1 MLNPLSKAA
10 VEEWLLHLC
19 EYDERAPYLARRI
32 HEESKGNPALIE
44 EMLKGL
50 RNKSIIAKN
59 YGPLQIPLEHI
70 QGTALPLPHSVRD
83 SIIVRFKA
91 LSREAQRL
99 AF

>member
-1 MLNPLSKAA
+1 MEGP
-10 VEEWLLHLC
+10 
-19 EYDERAPYLARRI
+19 
-32 HEESKGNPALIE
+32 
-44 EMLKGL
+44 

-91 LSREAQRL
+91 LSREAQILSFLIALSRREL
-99 AF
+99 SEKCPEGCHSTASKPSQHID